1 MRQTHLWREAAVEVD
16 GETTVS
22 VTIEAPNQER
32 SQLWYRLP
40 TQYNSL
46 ITPSCDPFVVA
57 TILLSMQ
64 WAAPVVVHGQVSPIL
79 LQNLEEFQAAWSA
92 WEPQRYQSVKISA
105 EVEQEQPPADSSD
118 KAIVAFSGG
127 VDSCFTVFRH
137 RSSRCGRWQR
147 NLQAGLMIH
156 GLDIP
161 LEEQQPFAQA
171 AEKSKA
177 LLASLGVELIPLA
190 TNFRQ
195 LPLDWENAFGTA
207 LASCLMLLQGGYTTG
222 LIASSFPYQAL
233 SFPYGSN
240 PITDWMLSTKAFQI
254 VHDGAAFPRLE
265 KMREIAHWPEALQT
279 LRVCWQGTQKDRNCG
294 RCEKCVR
301 TILNFRILGVGLP
314 ECFEEDI
321 TDEQIRNIQVT
332 AGPLTEM
339 ERVLAA
345 AKAAGISESWVQALE
360 TCIQTNQPKDR
371 SQEFKVVLKERL
383 PKPLIQ
389 LVRQLKRRI
398 SH

>member
-1 MRQTHLWREAAVEVD
+1 
-16 GETTVS
+16 
-22 VTIEAPNQER
+22 
-32 SQLWYRLP
+32 
-40 TQYNSL
+40 
-46 ITPSCDPFVVA
+46 
-57 TILLSMQ
+57 MQ
-64 WAAPVVVHGQVSPIL
+64 WAAPVAVHGQVSPSL

-92 WEPQRYQSVKISA
+92 WEPQRYHPVKISA
-105 EVEQEQPPADSSD
+105 DVEQEQPPAESSD

-137 RSSRCGRWQR
+137 RSDRCGRWQR

-161 LEEQQPFAQA
+161 LEEQQPFTKA

-207 LASCLMLLQGGYTTG
+207 LASCLMLLEGGYTTG

-265 KMREIAHWPEALQT
+265 KMGEIAHWPEALQS
-279 LRVCWQGTQKDRNCG
+279 LRVCWQGSQKDHNCG

-345 AKAAGISESWVQALE
+345 AKAAEISDSWVQALE
-360 TCIQTNQPKDR
+360 TCIQTNQPKDGG
-371 SQEFKVVLKERL
+371 QEFKVVSKELL

-398 SH
+398 SQ